1 MKEEI
6 ITPYMGGDVMVII
19 EPLLT
24 KIPKGKT
31 PVRGVGITPGKS
43 TSRNSHLPFMKVI
56 YDKVVF
62 IDTEK
67 LSSSYEGIK
76 TILGD
81 IMIKL
86 NLGNVS
92 ENKREGKTKRTPLEL
107 KCFNKWGMGFLQVHF
122 NIFNIEENKWEGFNL
137 RKGTKWKR

>member
-6 ITPYMGGDVMVII
+6 ITPYMGGGVMVII

-67 LSSSYEGIK
+67 LSSSYGKIQ
-76 TILGD
+76 TIVGD
-81 IMIKL
+81 IMIKQ
-86 NLGNVS
+86 
-92 ENKREGKTKRTPLEL
+92 K
-107 KCFNKWGMGFLQVHF
+107 KCRVAYSWGCLLVHF
-122 NIFNIEENKWEGFNL
+122 NVFNIEENKWEGWNL
-137 RKGTKWKR
+137 RKGTK

>member
-6 ITPYMGGDVMVII
+6 IKKRFTEVKVWE
-19 EPLLT
+19 EPIPT
-24 KIPKGKT
+24 NIPKGKT
-31 PVRGVGITPGKS
+31 PVRGVGIRPRKM
-43 TSRNSHLPFMKVI
+43 TSRNRGFPYYEVI

-107 KCFNKWGMGFLQVHF
+107 KCLNLWGCGLLQVHF
-122 NIFNIEENKWEGFNL
+122 NVFNIEENKWEGFDV
-137 RKGTKWKR
+137 RKGTK

>member
-1 MKEEI
+1 MKEEY
-6 ITPYMGGDVMVII
+6 ITTYMGGDVMVY
-19 EPLLT
+19 EKPLPT

-31 PVRGVGITPGKS
+31 PVRSVGISPRKS
-43 TSRNSHLPFMKVI
+43 TSRNHHLPYYQVI

-67 LSSSYEGIK
+67 LSSSYEGII

-137 RKGTKWKR
+137 RKGTK